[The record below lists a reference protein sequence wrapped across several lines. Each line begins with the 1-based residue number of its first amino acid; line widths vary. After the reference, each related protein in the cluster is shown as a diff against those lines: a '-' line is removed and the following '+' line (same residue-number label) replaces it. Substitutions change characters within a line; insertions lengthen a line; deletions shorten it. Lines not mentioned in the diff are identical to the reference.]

1 MWKLNRGGMNNN
13 NSLFSVC
20 FLFVSG
26 CLFWNGDRSFYIDI
40 KIIVVLFIDGGNATP
55 MPTWTSS
62 DG

>member
-1 MWKLNRGGMNNN
+1 
-13 NSLFSVC
+13 
-20 FLFVSG
+20 LFVSG